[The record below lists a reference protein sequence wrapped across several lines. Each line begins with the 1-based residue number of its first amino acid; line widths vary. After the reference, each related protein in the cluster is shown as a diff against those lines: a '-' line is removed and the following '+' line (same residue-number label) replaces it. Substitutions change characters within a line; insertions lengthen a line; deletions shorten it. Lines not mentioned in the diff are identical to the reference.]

1 MCYFNFFML
10 LGFYINIYSLRVDEQ
25 KSAFKVS
32 LLYGRVQWCLAHV
45 VLSVY
50 VGF

>member
-1 MCYFNFFML
+1 MIYCFFYML

-25 KSAFKVS
+25 ESAFEVS
-32 LLYGRVQWCLAHV
+32 LLYGRVQWRLTHV